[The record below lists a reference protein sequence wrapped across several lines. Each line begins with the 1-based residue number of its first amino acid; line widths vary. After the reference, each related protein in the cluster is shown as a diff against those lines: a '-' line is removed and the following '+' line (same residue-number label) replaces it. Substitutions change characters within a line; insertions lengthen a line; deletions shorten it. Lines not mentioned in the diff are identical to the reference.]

1 MRFIYLFLISISS
14 AFTNMIL
21 VDYPNL
27 RKISLNTMLKKNDY
41 IKKIYVRSNKDLILH
56 FNNDNFFYYHNKN
69 KSNVYLEFSC
79 DFSFIS
85 EKYLEFLN
93 KTKAFHVHNT
103 DYE

>member
-1 MRFIYLFLISISS
+1 
-14 AFTNMIL
+14 
-21 VDYPNL
+21 
-27 RKISLNTMLKKNDY
+27 
-41 IKKIYVRSNKDLILH
+41 LILH